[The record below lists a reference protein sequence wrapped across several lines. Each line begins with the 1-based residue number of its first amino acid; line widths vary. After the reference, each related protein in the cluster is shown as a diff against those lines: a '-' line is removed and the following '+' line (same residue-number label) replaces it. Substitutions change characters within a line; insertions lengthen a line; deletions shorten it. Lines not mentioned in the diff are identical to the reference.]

1 MRPKTPAQKAL
12 TSTAVAVLET
22 DPQALFVAEVKVVA
36 RERIV
41 RGQRF
46 TPADVA
52 TVLEAYRGEVIPDA
66 ISEWAISGLR
76 DGALG
81 EVGRPGTSV
90 HDKAALRV
98 AHREY
103 KALLPIVQAD
113 TGEPGPLLDEFRP
126 KRWWKGPPSE
136 RAFQLVVWRYRHLLP
151 DRETVKLRRLI
162 RVRQYEK

>member
-1 MRPKTPAQKAL
+1 MRSASGPFPGYAMAHW
-12 TSTAVAVLET
+12 
-22 DPQALFVAEVKVVA
+22 A
-36 RERIV
+36 RW
-41 RGQRF
+41 G
-46 TPADVA
+46 D
-52 TVLEAYRGEVIPDA
+52 
-66 ISEWAISGLR
+66 
-76 DGALG
+76 
-81 EVGRPGTSV
+81 
-90 HDKAALRV
+90 DKAALRV

-151 DRETVKLRRLI
+151 DRETVTLRRLI

>member
-22 DPQALFVAEVKVVA
+22 DPQVLFVAEVKVVA

-76 DGALG
+76 YGALG

-90 HDKAALRV
+90 HDEAALRV

-103 KALLPIVQAD
+103 KALLRSCKPTPA
-113 TGEPGPLLDEFRP
+113 
-126 KRWWKGPPSE
+126 S
-136 RAFQLVVWRYRHLLP
+136 
-151 DRETVKLRRLI
+151 
-162 RVRQYEK
+162 RVRSSMSSARSAGGRGPRASGRSSSWSGAIGTCCRTARR